1 MSKVLHCADVGANCD
16 FVATGNSEQEILQ
29 QVAEHARS
37 AHNITEVTPEMA
49 DKVRAAIRDE
59 AA

>member
-1 MSKVLHCADVGANCD
+1 MSKVLRCADVGANCD